1 MCYTQTMLSQ
11 KVSIGD
17 KILKLLFEPKYRYKG
32 MPVSTLGLPAI
43 FPYKKQSMNNTLYRL
58 NRNGYISKDNDYIL
72 LSPNG
77 RKYVE
82 NKKAR
87 LITFDSPY
95 KKESPK
101 NLLVMFDIP
110 ETKKAEREWFRFH
123 LRMFDY
129 EMIQR
134 SVWVGPSPLPKD
146 FLDYVKEIKLKECIK
161 TFKLAKP
168 YNTQTQR

>member
-1 MCYTQTMLSQ
+1 MLSRNL
-11 KVSIGD
+11 SIEG
-17 KILKLLFEPKYRYKG
+17 KILKFLLEPKYKYKG
-32 MPVSTLGLPAI
+32 MPVSALGLPEI
-43 FPYKKQSMNNTLYRL
+43 FPYKKQSINNALYRL
-58 NRNGYISKDNDYIL
+58 NKNGYVSKQNNYIL

-77 RKYVE
+77 RKYIK
-82 NKKAR
+82 NKKSR
-87 LITFDSPY
+87 FLIFVSPY

-110 ETKKAEREWFRFH
+110 EVKKAEREWFRFH
-123 LRMFDY
+123 LKKFNY

-146 FLDYVKEIKLKECIK
+146 FLDYIKSIKLKECIK